1 MMPPIAIEPD
11 GNRFVITHKCEKCG
25 KIKRQRTADNDN
37 MDAIIQLSQN
47 NKFIFG

>member
-1 MMPPIAIEPD
+1 MDINEMLK
-11 GNRFVITHKCEKCG
+11 GVKCEKCG